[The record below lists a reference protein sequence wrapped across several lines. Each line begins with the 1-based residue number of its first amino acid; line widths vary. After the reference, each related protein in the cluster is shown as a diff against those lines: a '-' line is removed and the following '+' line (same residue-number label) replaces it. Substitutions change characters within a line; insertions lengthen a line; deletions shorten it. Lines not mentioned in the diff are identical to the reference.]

1 MFFVGWDFLCFVSKY
16 GQRQIG
22 LYPAPTTTAPTAA
35 APTPIEPDNEP
46 DAEPAEPTVGEDTEA
61 SE

>member
-1 MFFVGWDFLCFVSKY
+1 MFFVGWEFLCFVSKY

-22 LYPAPTTTAPTAA
+22 LYTAPTTTAPTTA
-35 APTPIEPDNEP
+35 APTPIEPD
-46 DAEPAEPTVGEDTEA
+46 AEPTVGEDTEA

>member
-1 MFFVGWDFLCFVSKY
+1 MCFVSKY

-22 LYPAPTTTAPTAA
+22 LYPAPTTTAPTSA